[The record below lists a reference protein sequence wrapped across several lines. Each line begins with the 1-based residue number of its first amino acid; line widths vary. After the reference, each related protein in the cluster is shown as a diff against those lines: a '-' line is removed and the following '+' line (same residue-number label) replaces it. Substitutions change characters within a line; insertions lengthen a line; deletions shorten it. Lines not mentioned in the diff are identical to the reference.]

1 MRQHLD
7 QSAMTTLEDYLPAF
21 MDMMLV
27 SEMFQKCI
35 RILTS
40 EALKT
45 FQYDLPLAGGRD
57 V

>member
-7 QSAMTTLEDYLPAF
+7 QSDVTTLDDYLPAF
-21 MDMMLV
+21 MNMTLV
-27 SEMFQKCI
+27 SEMYQNFN
-35 RILTS
+35 S
-40 EALKT
+40 EASKT

>member
-7 QSAMTTLEDYLPAF
+7 QSAVTTLEDYLPAF